1 MKFLLVWLALAS
13 GIACAGE
20 MEIISLKHRSADDLL
35 PVIIPLLDK
44 DGAASGMNNQLIL
57 RTSVKNSAQIKKLLE
72 RIDVPPRSLRISV
85 MQNVDSDTVARLT
98 EVSGNIGLNRN
109 TRLSLPDNPNTQG
122 ASIDVTQGKDHLKAK
137 IISTHSLEND
147 HRTQQ
152 IQVLEGKRAL
162 VSSGQSLPV
171 DQQQVTQQQW
181 GTQIIHTTRYQDV
194 NSGFFVLPR
203 VNGDIVTVEINAQND
218 SLTNNADLRLQQTSS
233 VVSGHLGEWLLV
245 GGTAQQRDA
254 QDGTISTRHL
264 DTRQEQRNVL
274 IKVEEIN

>member
-1 MKFLLVWLALAS
+1 MKFLLLWLALAS
-13 GIACAGE
+13 GIACADE

-35 PVIIPLLDK
+35 PVITPLLDK
-44 DGAASGMNNQLIL
+44 DGVASGMNNQLIL
-57 RTSVKNSAQIKKLLE
+57 RTSVKNSAQIKRLLE

-85 MQNVDSDTVARLT
+85 MQNVDSNTVARLT
-98 EVSGNIGLNRN
+98 EVSGSIGLNRN
-109 TRLSLPDNPNTQG
+109 TRLNLPENPNTQG
-122 ASIDVTQGKDHLKAK
+122 ASIGVAQGKDHLKAK
-137 IISTHSLEND
+137 IISTRSLEDD

-203 VNGDIVTVEINAQND
+203 VNGDIVTVEIHAQND

>member
-137 IISTHSLEND
+137 IISTRSLEND